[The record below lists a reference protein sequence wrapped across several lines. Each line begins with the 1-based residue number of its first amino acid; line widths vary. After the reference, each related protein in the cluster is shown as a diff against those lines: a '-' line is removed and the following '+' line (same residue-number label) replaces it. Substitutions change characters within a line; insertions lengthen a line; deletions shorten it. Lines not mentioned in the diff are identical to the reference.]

1 MQRSSD
7 LPYESGPVITTRT
20 VLVVGILAVSIPVVL
35 RIVSSPLAI
44 LLLAPPFVVFVVIS
58 SLLVHFYLAYRLD
71 SKALAPGNPLSHAA
85 RPLAFSTPAAW
96 QAVLTR
102 SQWSH
107 KSPQSLPS
115 LCPDMPVVSS
125 NLNEIM
131 ILIVRDF
138 VLSWYKDISSSPSFP
153 TAVSTTL
160 HAALEQLLQRTA
172 TIDIPSLLVN
182 RILPKVTS
190 HIEQFRQSEVALR
203 GAGLERHLT
212 QSEELDMLLASRYVG
227 KGERLHPAVDN
238 LSSTFTKQNEEMH
251 LKGIVDRILPYI
263 LPENEARSKVLKIA
277 VREVVACT
285 VLYPIMDMVTD
296 PDFWNR
302 TIEQVVSVQ
311 CPPCSSSSE
320 FNLRLE
326 LRYTSSMFLL
336 LGSVSLLILRR
347 KLISKVRNVLEAQS
361 PRRHHRITS
370 TITPGGDAI
379 TIRTDV
385 RQFESFL
392 RSINRCSSLL
402 DARRLKND
410 VMGEIRRTR
419 LLLGRSFDPR
429 VRETG

>member
-1 MQRSSD
+1 MQRSD
-7 LPYESGPVITTRT
+7 LPYENGPVITTRT
-20 VLVVGILAVSIPVVL
+20 VLLVGVLAVSVPVVVP
-35 RIVSSPLAI
+35 IVSSPLAL
-44 LLLAPPFVVFVVIS
+44 LLLAPLFVVLVVVS
-58 SLLVHFYLAYRLD
+58 SLLAHFFLACRLD
-71 SKALAPGNPLSHAA
+71 SKVPAPRNPLSHAA

-96 QAVLTR
+96 QAVLIR

-115 LCPDMPVVSS
+115 LCPNMPVVSS
-125 NLNEIM
+125 NLNDIM

-160 HAALEQLLQRTA
+160 HAAIQQLLQRAA
-172 TIDIPSLLVN
+172 TIDVPSLLVK

-227 KGERLHPAVDN
+227 KGEKLHPAVDN

-251 LKGIVDRILPYI
+251 LRGIVDRILPHI
-263 LPENEARSKVLKIA
+263 LPENEARSKVLKTV

-302 TIEQVVSVQ
+302 TIEQVVSILYL
-311 CPPCSSSSE
+311 PCRSSSE

-326 LRYTSSMFLL
+326 LRYISSMFLL
-336 LGSVSLLILRR
+336 PGSVSLLILCR
-347 KLISKVRNVLEAQS
+347 KLISKLRNVLEAQS
-361 PRRHHRITS
+361 PRRHHRIPS
-370 TITPGGDAI
+370 TVTPGGDAI

-419 LLLGRSFDPR
+419 LLLGIYSDTRIWARS
-429 VRETG
+429 

>member
-1 MQRSSD
+1 MQRSD
-7 LPYESGPVITTRT
+7 RYETGPVITTRT
-20 VLVVGILAVSIPVVL
+20 VFLVGILAVSIPVVI
-35 RIVSSPLAI
+35 RIISSPLA
-44 LLLAPPFVVFVVIS
+44 LFLLAPFFVVLVVIS
-58 SLLVHFYLAYRLD
+58 SLLAYFYLAFRLD
-71 SKALAPGNPLSHAA
+71 SKALAPGKPLSHAA

-96 QAVLTR
+96 QAVLIR

-125 NLNEIM
+125 SLNEIM

-153 TAVSTTL
+153 TAVSMTL
-160 HAALEQLLQRTA
+160 HAALEQLVQRAGTL
-172 TIDIPSLLVN
+172 DVPSLLVK

-251 LKGIVDRILPYI
+251 LRSIVDRILPYI
-263 LPENEARSKVLKIA
+263 LPENEARSRILKTVI
-277 VREVVACT
+277 RELVACT

-302 TIEQVVSVQ
+302 TIEQVVS
-311 CPPCSSSSE
+311 
-320 FNLRLE
+320 
-326 LRYTSSMFLL
+326 
-336 LGSVSLLILRR
+336 I
-347 KLISKVRNVLEAQS
+347 
-361 PRRHHRITS
+361 
-370 TITPGGDAI
+370 
-379 TIRTDV
+379 
-385 RQFESFL
+385 
-392 RSINRCSSLL
+392 
-402 DARRLKND
+402 
-410 VMGEIRRTR
+410 
-419 LLLGRSFDPR
+419 
-429 VRETG
+429 

>member
-20 VLVVGILAVSIPVVL
+20 VLIVGILAVSIPVVL
-35 RIVSSPLAI
+35 RIVSSPLAL
-44 LLLAPPFVVFVVIS
+44 LLLAPPFVVLVVTS
-58 SLLVHFYLAYRLD
+58 FLLLHFYLGYRLD
-71 SKALAPGNPLSHAA
+71 SKVLAPGNPLSHAA

-160 HAALEQLLQRTA
+160 HAAFQQLLQRTA

-251 LKGIVDRILPYI
+251 LRGIVDRILPYI

-311 CPPCSSSSE
+311 CHPV
-320 FNLRLE
+320 
-326 LRYTSSMFLL
+326 
-336 LGSVSLLILRR
+336 G
-347 KLISKVRNVLEAQS
+347 
-361 PRRHHRITS
+361 
-370 TITPGGDAI
+370 
-379 TIRTDV
+379 
-385 RQFESFL
+385 
-392 RSINRCSSLL
+392 
-402 DARRLKND
+402 
-410 VMGEIRRTR
+410 R
-419 LLLGRSFDPR
+419 LLSSILGWSRDTPAVCSFCQ
-429 VRETG
+429 GAYLY

>member
-1 MQRSSD
+1 MQRSD
-7 LPYESGPVITTRT
+7 LPYENGPVITTRT
-20 VLVVGILAVSIPVVL
+20 VLLVGVLAVSVPVVVP
-35 RIVSSPLAI
+35 IVSSPLAL
-44 LLLAPPFVVFVVIS
+44 LLLAPLFVVLVVVS
-58 SLLVHFYLAYRLD
+58 SLLAHFFLACRLD
-71 SKALAPGNPLSHAA
+71 SKVPAPRNPLSHAA

-96 QAVLTR
+96 QAVLIR

-115 LCPDMPVVSS
+115 LCPNMPVVSS
-125 NLNEIM
+125 NLNDIM

-160 HAALEQLLQRTA
+160 HAAIQQLLQRAA
-172 TIDIPSLLVN
+172 TIDVPSLLVK

-227 KGERLHPAVDN
+227 KGEKLHPAVDN

-251 LKGIVDRILPYI
+251 LRGIVDRILPHI
-263 LPENEARSKVLKIA
+263 LPENEARSKVLKTV

-302 TIEQVVSVQ
+302 TIEQVVSILYL
-311 CPPCSSSSE
+311 PCRSSSE

-326 LRYTSSMFLL
+326 LRYISSMFLL
-336 LGSVSLLILRR
+336 PWSVSLLILCR
-347 KLISKVRNVLEAQS
+347 KLISKLRNVLEAQS
-361 PRRHHRITS
+361 PRRHHRIPS
-370 TITPGGDAI
+370 TVTPGGDAI

-419 LLLGRSFDPR
+419 LLLGIYSDTRIWARS
-429 VRETG
+429 